1 MNAGTRTLTPARAV
15 QGRRL
20 RVDPR
25 ALCGLLLIVLSVA
38 VGILYAGSIN
48 QGRGVVIAARDLPVG
63 AILGPNDLLIASA
76 RLDDSVYAAAIPAAE
91 AAALI
96 GRPLGEPVHAR
107 QVLVRAQLA
116 SGLILGPD
124 QEALTIPVKPE
135 NAAGGRL
142 RPGDAVRVR
151 VTIDKGK
158 PTSKTEVVIDRAIVY
173 ATGKDDR
180 TRIVSNSA
188 NGAADTTG
196 GVGDAGSLATLTL
209 ILTPDQAQALA
220 HARWDGDLDVTL
232 LPPTQK
238 DR

>member
-1 MNAGTRTLTPARAV
+1 MSTGTRTLTPARAV
-15 QGRRL
+15 KGRRL

-38 VGILYAGSIN
+38 GGVLYAGSIN
-48 QGRGVVIAARDLPVG
+48 QGRGVVIAARDLPAG
-63 AILGPNDLLIASA
+63 AVLGPDDLLIASA

-107 QVLVRAQLA
+107 QVLARAQLA

-151 VTIDKGK
+151 VTTDKGK
-158 PTSKTEVVIDRAIVY
+158 PTSKTAVVIDRATVF
-173 ATGKDDR
+173 AVGQDER
-180 TRIVSNSA
+180 TRIVSGGAS
-188 NGAADTTG
+188 GAAETAG
-196 GVGDAGSLATLTL
+196 GAGDPGTLATLTL
-209 ILTPDQAQALA
+209 ILTPEQAQALA

-232 LPPTQK
+232 LPPSPR